1 MTNICKIFTTKVTN
15 CKTAGIQVMGD
26 SAAPLIEFCDIENN
40 KCSGIQVCTA
50 NYCDIR
56 KNNIIGN
63 FDGIE
68 VISADPKIIRNVISR
83 NSNNGIVTRTVDDLV
98 CQPKIELNVIN
109 SNSGNGIMCTGYNN

>member
-1 MTNICKIFTTKVTN
+1 
-15 CKTAGIQVMGD
+15 MGD